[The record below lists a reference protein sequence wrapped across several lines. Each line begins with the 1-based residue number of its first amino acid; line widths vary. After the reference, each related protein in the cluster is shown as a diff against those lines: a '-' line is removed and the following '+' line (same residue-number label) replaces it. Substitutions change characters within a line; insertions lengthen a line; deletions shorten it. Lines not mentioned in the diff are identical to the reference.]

1 MTSSYRHRLQCELN
15 RLRNDLEVE
24 WAKLS
29 DKSEITFKWPTNCPL
44 EVHELVGPER
54 FDSKNPNY
62 MMPFFWTKE
71 PVPATRSWAV
81 IVCGIECAF
90 GLICLLL
97 NLIHFSIFLPKY
109 EGDGIP
115 ALVCFITFVQ
125 FSVFY
130 GYKVLFMI
138 AIMEKR
144 ARLFEQQL
152 IFQYATCI
160 FLLLNS
166 SFTLAANLGGYNEE
180 YLYAQKNP
188 PLILIVACLSLIFIL
203 IQLFLRLMTIPV
215 FNFIN
220 DTRHFKTALH
230 NSQWRYRKR
239 VFFTYCS
246 IMHEN
251 LKNASK
257 PAITEETTKHNK
269 QQDEQQHPM
278 QSKNI
283 DEVDKT
289 PIHDARMKKQL
300 TSDSVSIGSGVRFM
314 TSPSLRRSFIQRDT
328 KNRKR
333 PHSVDSKRPSRCVY
347 NPSKKF
353 RPGSCSEI
361 YSTSLLRCKKDYGY
375 VRASSYRNVDQRSGL
390 QIRLHLDAESV
401 RRILDNDI
409 DEINTPLLTSTLH

>member
-1 MTSSYRHRLQCELN
+1 MR
-15 RLRNDLEVE
+15 
-24 WAKLS
+24 
-29 DKSEITFKWPTNCPL
+29 WPTNCPL

-71 PVPATRSWAV
+71 PVPATRSWYDVCFVLISGGAV

-144 ARLFEQQL
+144 ARLFKQQL

-188 PLILIVACLSLIFIL
+188 PLILIVACLS
-203 IQLFLRLMTIPV
+203 
-215 FNFIN
+215 
-220 DTRHFKTALH
+220 TALH

-257 PAITEETTKHNK
+257 PVQA
-269 QQDEQQHPM
+269 
-278 QSKNI
+278 
-283 DEVDKT
+283 
-289 PIHDARMKKQL
+289 
-300 TSDSVSIGSGVRFM
+300 
-314 TSPSLRRSFIQRDT
+314 
-328 KNRKR
+328 
-333 PHSVDSKRPSRCVY
+333 
-347 NPSKKF
+347 
-353 RPGSCSEI
+353 
-361 YSTSLLRCKKDYGY
+361 
-375 VRASSYRNVDQRSGL
+375 
-390 QIRLHLDAESV
+390 
-401 RRILDNDI
+401 
-409 DEINTPLLTSTLH
+409 